1 MWTPAQ
7 VREFGDISRRPWMFT
22 SFTIAW
28 ETFRT
33 NLVIAVNR
41 RRSSQQIQQG
51 VTAVEALREREL
63 AHTVIANQLAIMCRP
78 ASVLAQQPIIHTDVI
93 SNRPWHTILVALP
106 TWPHCSRVK
115 LAHVK
120 ALPDRILVR
129 LCVSDRALASSLH
142 AHT

>member
-1 MWTPAQ
+1 MC
-7 VREFGDISRRPWMFT
+7 
-22 SFTIAW
+22 
-28 ETFRT
+28 
-33 NLVIAVNR
+33 AVNR

-51 VTAVEALREREL
+51 VTAAEALREREL

-78 ASVLAQQPIIHTDVI
+78 ASVLAQQPIIIHTSVI
-93 SNRPWHTILVALP
+93 SNRPCHTIVASILP